1 MLALPTSSS
10 LALKVFGILVGDDDE
25 SCGVVELEGDDG
37 EPATGE
43 GVGRKVGLAVGATVG
58 FRSTTVEEVY
68 EATVTKERLSMAFV
82 NDAEFNSVAMRP
94 FQDSAVLYP
103 VLAKDTEMPNS
114 TYHFDASTLRRRNRR
129 RLLI

>member
-1 MLALPTSSS
+1 MRGPLLRH
-10 LALKVFGILVGDDDE
+10 G
-25 SCGVVELEGDDG
+25 ELEGDDG

-82 NDAEFNSVAMRP
+82 NDAEFNSVAIRP

-114 TYHFDASTLRRRNRR
+114 TYHFGLLRTIFSGNVSEQKVVNISIFSEFFSSNSP
-129 RLLI
+129 LF